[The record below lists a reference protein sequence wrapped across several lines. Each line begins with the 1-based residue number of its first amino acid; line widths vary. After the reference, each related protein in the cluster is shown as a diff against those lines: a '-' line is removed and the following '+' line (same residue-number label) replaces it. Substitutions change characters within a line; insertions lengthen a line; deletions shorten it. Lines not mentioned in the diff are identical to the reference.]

1 MDADPL
7 DVEYAVHSMTR
18 LLVVRGPS
26 YDPGVKRRRRDP
38 DDLLARIDDP
48 GALTELRACLVPADE
63 QDGASW
69 TTTADPTLV
78 LHAGDDIVGTVS
90 VVTPAYVRGPWWDT
104 DVILRHPDR
113 FERWLD
119 AHVPRWRAS
128 PW

>member
-1 MDADPL
+1 M
-7 DVEYAVHSMTR
+7 
-18 LLVVRGPS
+18 
-26 YDPGVKRRRRDP
+26 
-38 DDLLARIDDP
+38 
-48 GALTELRACLVPADE
+48 
-63 QDGASW
+63 
-69 TTTADPTLV
+69 

-90 VVTPAYVRGPWWDT
+90 VVTPGYVRGPWWDT